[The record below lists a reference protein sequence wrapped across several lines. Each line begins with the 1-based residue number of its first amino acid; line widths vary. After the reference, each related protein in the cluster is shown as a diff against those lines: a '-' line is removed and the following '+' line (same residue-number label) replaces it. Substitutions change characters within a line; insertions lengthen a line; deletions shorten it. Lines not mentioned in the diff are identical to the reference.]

1 MFFIIYLYIL
11 ITYPYYEKKLLAFQ
25 KNLQAYRTVLL
36 ELPPLKLIRPIIVKQ
51 CQNNKN
57 NVRIA

>member
-36 ELPPLKLIRPIIVKQ
+36 ELPPPQINPTDNSKTMSE
-51 CQNNKN
+51 
-57 NVRIA
+57 